1 MISSQHW
8 RALEIIYDRL
18 HETEVV
24 WAVTGSLGFA
34 LQGMK
39 IAVNDIDLQTDAS
52 GAYDIEKAFPE
63 SVVRGVQLSVS
74 EKIASHW
81 GELEI
86 DGVKVEVM
94 GALQKKNP
102 DGTWELPVAVEQH
115 REVVSFEGLSLPVLS
130 LKHEEQAYRKLGRA
144 AKADRIRDWL
154 SRP

>member
-18 HETEVV
+18 RETEVV

-52 GAYDIEKAFPE
+52 GAYDIEKAFSE
-63 SVVRGVQLSVS
+63 SVVRRVKPSVT
-74 EKIASHW
+74 EEMASHW

-102 DGTWELPVAVEQH
+102 DGTWDLPVAVEQH
-115 REVVSFEGLSLPVLS
+115 RQFVLF
-130 LKHEEQAYRKLGRA
+130 
-144 AKADRIRDWL
+144 AKARGCL
-154 SRP
+154 